1 MGGPDPGRENRMT
14 FKKRTR
20 TLIKKA
26 HELAT
31 FSGADVYF
39 VIHHPRATLAYN
51 SVQEER
57 RHWPPAD
64 ELLVFLFSF
73 SFGLKPMSPSWQAQE
88 RHHPRLQ
95 RIAPSTMDP
104 PPMDT
109 DEEEFRKFCQYFAHR
124 AEMLQSLDEELQ
136 GCSWQPGDN
145 MDREQV
151 WVKLCML
158 QKGLVLCGYWEVEN
172 MT

>member
-1 MGGPDPGRENRMT
+1 MQLHTSLYAQQVETFALSTENKMGGPDPGRERRMT

-73 SFGLKPMSPSWQAQE
+73 SFGLKPMSPS
-88 RHHPRLQ
+88 
-95 RIAPSTMDP
+95 
-104 PPMDT
+104 
-109 DEEEFRKFCQYFAHR
+109 
-124 AEMLQSLDEELQ
+124 
-136 GCSWQPGDN
+136 
-145 MDREQV
+145 
-151 WVKLCML
+151 
-158 QKGLVLCGYWEVEN
+158 
-172 MT
+172 

>member
-1 MGGPDPGRENRMT
+1 MGGPDPGRESRMT

-31 FSGADVYF
+31 FSGANVYF
-39 VIHHPRATLAYN
+39 VIHHPRATVAYN
-51 SVQEER
+51 SVQEEG

-64 ELLVFLFSF
+64 ELLVFFFSLVF
-73 SFGLKPMSPSWQAQE
+73 EAHVPKLTRPQDH
-88 RHHPRLQ
+88 HHPRLQ

-104 PPMDT
+104 PRTDT
-109 DEEEFRKFCQYFAHR
+109 DEEEFRRFCQYFAYQ

-136 GCSWQPGDN
+136 GCS
-145 MDREQV
+145 
-151 WVKLCML
+151 
-158 QKGLVLCGYWEVEN
+158 
-172 MT
+172 